1 VSASVNITVYLDYLS
16 PWCYIATVRLHKIKE
31 EYGEKV
37 SIAWKS
43 FPLVPHN
50 IPERRFS
57 AHSVESWGRANEE
70 AKEEVLRFN
79 AWDASRDYPGS
90 STPPLVAA
98 KCAELQGEDALKR
111 FQLVLLKAHFE
122 EQRDV
127 SQREVLVA
135 LAGEAGLDVERFA
148 SDYDSG
154 GLHNVVMAEY
164 EEARS
169 KYRGYGL
176 PTVVFNEGLPISSAV
191 PINVYRQA
199 VERLLA
205 RQA

>member
-1 VSASVNITVYLDYLS
+1 VTALVNITVYLDYLS
-16 PWCYIATVRLHKIKE
+16 PWCYIATVRLYKLKE
-31 EYGEKV
+31 EYGDKIA
-37 SIAWKS
+37 IAWKS
-43 FPLVPHN
+43 FPLVPHY

-70 AKEEVLRFN
+70 AEEEGLRFN

-98 KCAELQGEDALKR
+98 KCAELQGEKALER
-111 FQLVLLKAHFE
+111 FQLALLKAHFE

-127 SQREVLVA
+127 SQREVLLA
-135 LAGEAGLDVERFA
+135 LAGETGLDIERFA

-154 GLHNVVMAEY
+154 RLHGIVMAEY
-164 EEARS
+164 QEAQT
-169 KYRGYGL
+169 KYGGHGI
-176 PTVVFNEGLPISSAV
+176 PTVVFNEGFPISSAV
-191 PINVYRQA
+191 PISVYRQA
-199 VERLLA
+199 IERLLQ